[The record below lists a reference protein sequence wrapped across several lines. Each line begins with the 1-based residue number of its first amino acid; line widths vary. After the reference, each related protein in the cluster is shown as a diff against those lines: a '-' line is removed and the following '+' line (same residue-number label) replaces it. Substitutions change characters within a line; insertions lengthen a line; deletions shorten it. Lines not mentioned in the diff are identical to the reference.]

1 MSGCDVR
8 PPPAAGERY
17 RRRMGSAEIIT
28 ALVYVTRP
36 WLLAQAPLTVEQ
48 VYLNA
53 REILAGSTG
62 GSMIS

>member
-1 MSGCDVR
+1 
-8 PPPAAGERY
+8 
-17 RRRMGSAEIIT
+17 MGSAAIVT
-28 ALVYVTRP
+28 TMVYITRP
-36 WLLAQAPLTVEQ
+36 WLLLEARLMGDQ

>member
-1 MSGCDVR
+1 
-8 PPPAAGERY
+8 
-17 RRRMGSAEIIT
+17 MGSAEIIT
-28 ALVYVTRP
+28 TIVYITRP
-36 WLLAQAPLTVEQ
+36 WLLLQAPLTVDQ

>member
-1 MSGCDVR
+1 
-8 PPPAAGERY
+8 
-17 RRRMGSAEIIT
+17 MGSADIIT
-28 ALVYVTRP
+28 TIVYLVRP
-36 WLLAQAPLTVEQ
+36 WLVLQAPLTVDQ

>member
-1 MSGCDVR
+1 MTPG
-8 PPPAAGERY
+8 GY

-28 ALVYVTRP
+28 VSVFITRP
-36 WLLAQAPLTVEQ
+36 WLLLQAPLTVEQ

-62 GSMIS
+62 GSVIS